1 MLNFSVKEYK
11 QRMKN
16 TQRSMSEKGLD
27 VLIVTDPANM
37 NYLTGFDGW
46 SFYVHQCLIVMID
59 REQPIWVGRGQDAN
73 AAKITTWLDDENVIA
88 YTDDYVHSLVRHP
101 MDFVSDIIK
110 EKGYDKKTIG
120 TEMDAYYYTAKAQER
135 LEAGLPN
142 AKFKD
147 ANLLV
152 SWVKII
158 KSDTEVEYMRKAAKI
173 VEKGMQTAYDS
184 IDEGVRQ
191 CDAAAKVFQALISGT
206 EEYGGDYASI
216 IPLMPA
222 GERTSTPHLSW
233 TDGPYKNGDTVILEL
248 AGNYK
253 RYHCPLSRTM
263 IIGNA
268 PQEVRDLASV
278 VVEGLTEVLE
288 FVKPGVTCEEVERVW
303 AKSIEKSGFIKDS
316 RIGYSMGL
324 NYPPDWGEHTASLR
338 PGDKTILK
346 PNMTFHMIPGIWL
359 DDCGVDISESFRVTE
374 NGIELFT
381 SYPRKLLVKE
391 GISKATL
398 GV

>member
-1 MLNFSVKEYK
+1 MLNFKVEEYK
-11 QRMKN
+11 ERTLN
-16 TQRSMSEKGLD
+16 TRNKMSELGLD

-46 SFYVHQCLIVMID
+46 SFYVHQCLIVMAD

-73 AAKITTWLDDENVIA
+73 AAKLTTWLDEGNIRA
-88 YTDDYVHSLVRHP
+88 YTDDYVHSLVKHP
-101 MDFVSDIIK
+101 MEFVADIII
-110 EKGYDKKTIG
+110 EKGYDKKTIA
-120 TEMDAYYYTAKAQER
+120 TEMDAYYYTAKCQER
-135 LEAGLPN
+135 LEAKLPN
-142 AKFKD
+142 ARFKD
-147 ANLLV
+147 GNLLV
-152 SWVKII
+152 SWIKII
-158 KSDTEVEYMRKAAKI
+158 KSDAEIEYMRRAARI

-191 CDAAAKVFQALISGT
+191 CDAAAKVYQALISGT

-222 GERTSTPHLSW
+222 GVRTSTPHLSW
-233 TDGPYKNGDTVILEL
+233 TDEPYKNGDTVILEL

-253 RYHCPLSRTM
+253 RYHCPLSRTL
-263 IIGNA
+263 IIGEA
-268 PQEVRDLASV
+268 PQKVKDLAAV
-278 VVEGLTEVLE
+278 VVEGLTEALE

-338 PGDKTILK
+338 PGDKTVLK

-374 NGIELFT
+374 EGYEAFT
-381 SYPRKLLVKE
+381 GFPRKLLVK
-391 GISKATL
+391 
-398 GV
+398 